1 MDYPEQAQRSHCSR
15 MYCLARQRLTWV
27 RVNSLIQ
34 WSQTTAWACSGK
46 WVSWDTATSTLSM
59 AAFIHRAELSSSDND
74 NVAPKANKTEL
85 VGSAQHYRYRGD
97 SVKAACLRQDQ
108 SAGAARVCSG
118 STSPGTKQYLLS
130 PRPRASLTLYP
141 HRGRESMT
149 RQTGEG
155 DSAPRGPRSRKGG
168 QLHKPVLG
176 NQSWPISTV
185 KAEHPPGSKH
195 YVPLRALKGPC
206 LCPLSHSNHG
216 LTKRRAV
223 SPHRPF
229 QKLLKTPNAPNTSSQ
244 PLGPCLF
251 RPRQP
256 HEVIWHA
263 RVYRHARMYGYTHHA
278 PASNHTGLVSF
289 THHICLPLRPDLCT
303 CYSHS

>member
-15 MYCLARQRLTWV
+15 MCCLARQRLTWV

-46 WVSWDTATSTLSM
+46 WVSWDTAASTLSM
-59 AAFIHRAELSSSDND
+59 AALIHKAELSSSDND
-74 NVAPKANKTEL
+74 NSAPKANKTEL
-85 VGSAQHYRYRGD
+85 VGSAQHYRDRGD

-149 RQTGEG
+149 RQIGEG
-155 DSAPRGPRSRKGG
+155 DSAPRGPGSRKGG

-185 KAEHPPGSKH
+185 KAEHPLGKRA
-195 YVPLRALKGPC
+195 LRAPQSPEGP
-206 LCPLSHSNHG
+206 LP
-216 LTKRRAV
+216 V
-223 SPHRPF
+223 PP
-229 QKLLKTPNAPNTSSQ
+229 Q
-244 PLGPCLF
+244 P
-251 RPRQP
+251 Q
-256 HEVIWHA
+256 
-263 RVYRHARMYGYTHHA
+263 
-278 PASNHTGLVSF
+278 
-289 THHICLPLRPDLCT
+289 
-303 CYSHS
+303 